1 MTSKVASSCEPRT
14 VHPWGKPSQEK
25 NPRRPERC
33 YVEEAEASFYCLQAS
48 SVPFRPS
55 DLCLVVSSS
64 ETNRQGPVV
73 FRAAAG
79 AAERK
84 RSSGQCTT
92 AEVGHAALELRER
105 AAGRVG
111 PVRRGR
117 GHKRAQKVEQLT
129 AAGVV
134 RADRAAEVGRGS
146 VKLQMRVRA
155 HRP

>member
-33 YVEEAEASFYCLQAS
+33 SVDEADASFYGLQVS

-55 DLCLVVSSS
+55 GLCLVVSSS

-84 RSSGQCTT
+84 RVLWAVHDCRGRSCSS
-92 AEVGHAALELRER
+92 R
-105 AAGRVG
+105 AAGKGSG
-111 PVRRGR
+111 PCGARASRSGAQEGPESRAAVSCWCCSGRQSCRGR
-117 GHKRAQKVEQLT
+117 SRQ
-129 AAGVV
+129 
-134 RADRAAEVGRGS
+134 R
-146 VKLQMRVRA
+146 
-155 HRP
+155 